1 MLFSLCS
8 RLLSAQWLSFAL
20 KFWLNREG
28 QSPFHNTNIFILI
41 NTICPLLYGPQSAVS
56 SAASSPSVF
65 LHLGLHRYP
74 LQLQNNAL
82 LVFFH
87 CAFSRSVPFVMT
99 YLCITHLFLIISP
112 LIFQFSLLC
121 RPPSLHPFSSASLKA
136 FHLSTISVPATPTHP
151 HSTQFLSSPLYSFI
165 SSFPILL
172 LYLSARLPPA
182 SSLSVPSVPSL
193 SFLLPPAPTPLSHPP
208 PAEIKPRWREPGPA
222 TSPTEAQPHGP
233 KKQTLKNKIKYIK
246 TGMGSLLRGQC
257 IFLDTISH
265 FYTLPALLH
274 PVCLC
279 SSPSVCF
286 APSLLPFLLRQTLSQ
301 S

>member
-1 MLFSLCS
+1 M
-8 RLLSAQWLSFAL
+8 
-20 KFWLNREG
+20 
-28 QSPFHNTNIFILI
+28 I
-41 NTICPLLYGPQSAVS
+41 NTICPLLYGPQSVVS
-56 SAASSPSVF
+56 SPASSPSVF
-65 LHLGLHRYP
+65 LHLSLHRYP
-74 LQLQNNAL
+74 LQLQNNVL
-82 LVFFH
+82 GLFFH
-87 CAFSRSVPFVMT
+87 CAFSRSVPFVTT

-136 FHLSTISVPATPTHP
+136 FHLSTISMPATPPHP
-151 HSTQFLSSPLYSFI
+151 PFDSILIFPSIFLHLFFSYPSSLSFRPATSRILPLCVLCPFS
-165 SSFPILL
+165 L
-172 LYLSARLPPA
+172 LPPA
-182 SSLSVPSVPSL
+182 S
-193 SFLLPPAPTPLSHPP
+193 HP

-246 TGMGSLLRGQC
+246 TAIGSLLRGRC

-274 PVCLC
+274 PVCLRF
-279 SSPSVCF
+279 SPSVCF